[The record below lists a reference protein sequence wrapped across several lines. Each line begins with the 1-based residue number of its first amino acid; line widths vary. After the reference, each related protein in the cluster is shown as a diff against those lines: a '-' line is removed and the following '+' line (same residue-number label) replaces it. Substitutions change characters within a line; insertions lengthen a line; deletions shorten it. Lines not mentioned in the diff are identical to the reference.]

1 MLTINKIN
9 TSSPID
15 YAAEELKKYLRM
27 MMPECGDVKIS
38 YNPSATEGFRLG
50 LMSDFGLDTSDASDE
65 ELDDVL
71 YIDCDA
77 KGGIIAGSNP
87 RSVLFSVYEYLRQ
100 NGCRWLLPGVDGEL
114 IPMKDIAPVKYRHKP
129 SCRHRGHATEG
140 CCAQHILLDVI
151 DYLPKV
157 GLNTFMIEFKVP
169 REYYSWYYT
178 HLRNEENRPPE
189 PVSNTQVLQ
198 WKRQLEHEIVKRG
211 LQYHGIGHGLT
222 VDPFGIDSAIGWS
235 KIDEESLLTDETRQ
249 YLAVVDGKRGLF
261 RSSPCNTNF
270 CMSNHAARKIVTD
283 YIASYAKRH
292 TDMNYI
298 HVWLADSFHNHCECE
313 ECRKKTPS
321 DWYIVLLNDIDRA
334 LTEEDLPTKIVFISY
349 VDTTWAPLTERIK
362 NPSRFTFLFAPIFRS
377 YTYSLKEED
386 ESFETVPYE
395 LNKSDFPR
403 TLAASLKY
411 YRDWQKFWHGST
423 IAFEYH
429 FWRFAVYD
437 VSTLEMARRVYDDI
451 KIYKENG
458 MDGIIENGTQRSFF
472 PTGLLFYVYAR
483 TLYDTSLSFET
494 IVEDY
499 FSSAFGEDFRD
510 FIKYFE
516 EIKEAIPFEYYSIDE
531 AKTRENVYYDPKM
544 AKSIARLY
552 DIADRAKAGIIKKN
566 YNSEYRL
573 RTVSVRLIEH
583 HTEFLKLLAD
593 WMIAKAKGESK
604 ERTEFLFNRFRIE
617 FGKREC
623 EIEKYFDMTK
633 ISPYIEALNSPTTD
647 TILVEN

>member
-1 MLTINKIN
+1 MLIINKIN

-50 LMSDFGLDTSDASDE
+50 LMSDFGLDTSDVSDE

-71 YIDCDA
+71 YIDCDT

-140 CCAQHILLDVI
+140 CCAQHILLEVI

-157 GLNTFMIEFKVP
+157 GLNTFMIEFKIP

-189 PVSNTQVLQ
+189 PVSDTQVLQ

-235 KIDEESLLTDETRQ
+235 KIDEDSILDSETRQ
-249 YLAVVDGKRGLF
+249 YLAMVDGKRGLF

-270 CMSNHAARKIVTD
+270 CMSNVAARKNVTD

-334 LTEEDLPTKIVFISY
+334 LTEENLPTKIVFISY
-349 VDTTWAPLTERIK
+349 VDTTWAPLTE
-362 NPSRFTFLFAPIFRS
+362 
-377 YTYSLKEED
+377 
-386 ESFETVPYE
+386 
-395 LNKSDFPR
+395 
-403 TLAASLKY
+403 
-411 YRDWQKFWHGST
+411 
-423 IAFEYH
+423 
-429 FWRFAVYD
+429 
-437 VSTLEMARRVYDDI
+437 
-451 KIYKENG
+451 
-458 MDGIIENGTQRSFF
+458 
-472 PTGLLFYVYAR
+472 
-483 TLYDTSLSFET
+483 
-494 IVEDY
+494 
-499 FSSAFGEDFRD
+499 
-510 FIKYFE
+510 
-516 EIKEAIPFEYYSIDE
+516 
-531 AKTRENVYYDPKM
+531 
-544 AKSIARLY
+544 
-552 DIADRAKAGIIKKN
+552 
-566 YNSEYRL
+566 
-573 RTVSVRLIEH
+573 
-583 HTEFLKLLAD
+583 
-593 WMIAKAKGESK
+593 
-604 ERTEFLFNRFRIE
+604 
-617 FGKREC
+617 
-623 EIEKYFDMTK
+623 
-633 ISPYIEALNSPTTD
+633 
-647 TILVEN
+647 